1 MNITL
6 YTIGCPKCKVLEI
19 KLNQKKLNYET
30 INDID
35 IIKEKGITS
44 LPVLEVDD
52 KRYNFSD
59 AVRFLNGVEG

>member
-59 AVRFLNGVEG
+59 AIRFLNSVEG